1 MTPTNVFYQAEG
13 LREIQHL
20 EAQADHTVAV
30 LKEVILGRHG
40 LKIETFIFLEDA
52 DDPLD
57 ETVLIATLIKT
68 RDVKLHVHGCRHIEV
83 QVAFAGKT
91 VKHRFAPSATIA
103 RVKKWATEH
112 FGMTPDDA
120 SEHML
125 QIVGTHDRPA
135 AGTHLG
141 TLAVCPVCHISFDLV
156 PDQRVNG

>member
-1 MTPTNVFYQAEG
+1 MKPTNVFYQAEG
-13 LREIQHL
+13 LREIQHV
-20 EAQADHTVAV
+20 EVQTEHSVAV
-30 LKEVILGRHG
+30 LKKLILGLHG
-40 LKIETFIFLEDA
+40 LKAETFIFLEDGEN
-52 DDPLD
+52 PLD
-57 ETVLIATLIKT
+57 ETAIIATLVKT
-68 RDVKLHVHGCRHIEV
+68 HDVKLHVHGCRKIEV

-91 VKHRFAPSATIA
+91 AKHSFAPGVTIA

-125 QIVGTHDRPA
+125 QIAGTHDRPA

-141 TLAVCPVCHISFDLV
+141 ALTTCHSCHISFDLV